1 MWRNGRRDGLKIRCP
16 QGRGGSS
23 PFAGMLDI
31 MNVLIG
37 QKLAKL
43 RQQKG
48 LTLNDVAKKVGI
60 SAVYIS
66 LLERGLRKNPS
77 KEVLKRLVS
86 LYGVSETSLLKPG
99 SSSPPVEDDSGDID
113 YTQTQVTPGAIP
125 KNPQGIPV
133 SVRRFLESEDADF
146 LRPSAGEIRILVAWA
161 RKNHHASPEEVMFYL
176 IEKVRPSLPKQF

>member
-1 MWRNGRRDGLKIRCP
+1 MT
-16 QGRGGSS
+16 
-23 PFAGMLDI
+23 
-31 MNVLIG
+31 VLIG
-37 QKLAKL
+37 QKLARL

-48 LTLNDVAKKVGI
+48 LTLNDVAKHVGI

-77 KEVLKRLVS
+77 KEVLRRLVS
-86 LYGVSETSLLKPG
+86 LYGVSESTLLSPG
-99 SSSPPVEDDSGDID
+99 SSSPPVEDESGSDD
-113 YTQTQVTPGAIP
+113 FKTKRVTPGSIP

-161 RKNHHASPEEVMFYL
+161 RKNQHASPEEVMFYL

>member
-1 MWRNGRRDGLKIRCP
+1 MT
-16 QGRGGSS
+16 
-23 PFAGMLDI
+23 
-31 MNVLIG
+31 VLIG
-37 QKLAKL
+37 QKLARL

-48 LTLNDVAKKVGI
+48 LTLNDVAKHVGI

-77 KEVLKRLVS
+77 KEVLKRLVA
-86 LYGVSETSLLKPG
+86 LYGVSESTLLSPG
-99 SSSPPVEDDSGDID
+99 SSSPPVEDDSGSSNFKT
-113 YTQTQVTPGAIP
+113 TQITPGSVP

-146 LRPSAGEIRILVAWA
+146 LRPNAGEIRILVAWA
-161 RKNHHASPEEVMFYL
+161 RKNQHASPEEVMFYL